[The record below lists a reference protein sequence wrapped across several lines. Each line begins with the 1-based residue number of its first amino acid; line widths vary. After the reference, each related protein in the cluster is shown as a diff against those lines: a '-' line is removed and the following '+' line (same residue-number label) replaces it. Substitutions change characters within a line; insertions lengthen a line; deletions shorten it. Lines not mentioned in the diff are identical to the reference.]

1 MEQDFL
7 RDQAFQLR
15 AEAEAERDL
24 SIKSEILELAMACEE
39 VSRRSSDQR
48 VGAGQ
53 NQERPMTPTACSRDG
68 S

>member
-15 AEAEAERDL
+15 AEAEEERDL

-39 VSRRSSDQR
+39 VANDLDDHLTS
-48 VGAGQ
+48 GQ
-53 NQERPMTPTACSRDG
+53 AQGKIKSGR
-68 S
+68 

>member
-15 AEAEAERDL
+15 AEAEEERDL

-39 VSRRSSDQR
+39 VANDLDDRLT
-48 VGAGQ
+48 GG
-53 NQERPMTPTACSRDG
+53 
-68 S
+68 